1 MKFQQ
6 LKQIVKENQKI
17 LPREIDVNFFIKS
30 SLPSF
35 MVFLSTNLKQY
46 ENSIEEIIRE
56 RIKDETYDNNK
67 LELFI
72 KLLKFFLKYAI

>member
-6 LKQIVKENQKI
+6 LKQIVIENQTI

-30 SLPSF
+30 SIPSF
-35 MVFLSTNLKQY
+35 MAFLSTNLKLY

-56 RIKDETYDNNK
+56 RIKNETYDNNK